1 MSKIWTSLT
10 ARVLKQKQIERSKS
24 LSAAMVDINQCLCD
38 VLRITDIHS
47 WLGNSQS
54 DLNLLLLAKCN

>member
-10 ARVLKQKQIERSKS
+10 ARVLKKKQIERSKS
-24 LSAAMVDINQCLCD
+24 LSAAMVDIHQCLCD